1 MRKSFALL
9 IVAVTVAVSIPAFAE
24 LQNVQVGGSI
34 RIRGN
39 YWTSEA
45 GPDNPMARNRLI
57 DPVFPFALPI
67 PVPGNVY
74 SGWRGTPGNPAAV
87 PGLGLRWPGQPGRA
101 RVTSPVDWN
110 SGGHGVKF
118 VEQKTKLNVKADFT
132 DSVSA
137 FVELDSYDIWGE
149 DFRSNYITGADSRA
163 VTGNPRLP
171 ADNDVEVYQS
181 YIEAN
186 EMFGYPLRARI
197 GRQELK
203 LGSGWLVGTNDAGSF
218 FTGLSFDGL
227 RLTYATDQFS
237 VDAIAAK
244 LVERSPAEEDGDTD
258 MYALYGS
265 YLGIEN
271 ITLDAYWI
279 LVRDALKQ
287 VDTNR
292 GWLAEWWQDVLGV
305 DDYDVTM
312 LHTIGLRGAGT
323 FGALDFEGELAYQFG
338 DASAVGATFARQGL
352 ISAFGPDDA
361 TFGNWG
367 GNAQVGYTFDMNYT
381 PRVYAGGA
389 YFGGEDNRDVN
400 FWNWL
405 GAIACPYW
413 HADASVSFNRLFSDW
428 QYGNFVGAQNQD
440 CTNLWVAYGGVSA
453 MPVENLKIDLS
464 LAYVQSLEDFSSPW
478 ATFWLFGSRLT
489 LFRNWTFLSDKN
501 PDDLCWD
508 LNLKG
513 TYNYS
518 EDLSFEAGW
527 SHLFVGSG
535 AGEGN
540 FNIGNGLAFEGGTSK
555 DDADYFYFETKL
567 CF

>member
-45 GPDNPMARNRLI
+45 GPDSLTARNRLI
-57 DPVFPFALPI
+57 NPVFPFALPV
-67 PVPGNVY
+67 PAPGNVY
-74 SGWRGTPGNPAAV
+74 SGWRGIAGGNPAA
-87 PGLGLRWPGQPGRA
+87 GLRWPGQPGRA

-110 SGGHGVKF
+110 SSGHGVKF

-137 FVELDSYDIWGE
+137 FVELDSYNTWGD
-149 DFRSNYITGADSRA
+149 DFRSNFITGADARA
-163 VTGNPRLP
+163 VSN
-171 ADNDVEVYQS
+171 NDVEVYQS

-186 EMFGYPLRARI
+186 EMFGYPLRARV

-203 LGSGWLVGTNDAGSF
+203 LGSGWLVGTNDGGSF
-218 FTGLSFDGL
+218 FTGLSFDGA
-227 RLTYATDQFS
+227 RLTYATDVFS

-244 LVERSPAEEDGDTD
+244 LVETSPLEEDGDTD

-279 LVRDALKQ
+279 LVRNAAKQ
-287 VDTNR
+287 ADTNR
-292 GWLAEWWQDVLGV
+292 GWLGEWFQDVLSV

-323 FGALDFEGELAYQFG
+323 YGALDFEAEAAYQFG
-338 DASAVGATFARQGL
+338 DASAVGRTFAAQGVF
-352 ISAFGPDDA
+352 SPYGPDDA
-361 TFGNWG
+361 EFGNYA
-367 GNAQVGYTFDMNYT
+367 GNLQVGYTFDMDFT
-381 PRVYAGGA
+381 PRVYGGGA
-389 YFGGEDNRDVN
+389 YYGGEDNRDVN

-405 GAIACPYW
+405 GAVACPFW
-413 HADASVSFNRLFSDW
+413 HADSSVSFNRLFSDW
-428 QYGNFVGAQNQD
+428 QYGNFVGSQSHD
-440 CTNLWVAYGGVSA
+440 CTNLWLAYAGVSA
-453 MPVENLKIDLS
+453 MPVENLKVDLS
-464 LAYVQSLEDFSSPW
+464 LAYVQSLEDFASPW

-489 LFRNWTFLSDKN
+489 LFRNWTFLDTQN
-501 PDDLCWD
+501 QDDLCWD
-508 LNLKG
+508 LNLKA

-527 SHLFVGSG
+527 SHIFLGDG
-535 AGEGN
+535 ASEGN
-540 FNIGNGLAFEGGTSK
+540 FNVGNGLAFEGGTAD